1 MIRTEEYTELLR
13 QMIRIPSPSFGEDG
27 VCSLL
32 SSALDGFGLPHRR
45 FGNNLM
51 VPCRNFSPKK
61 KTLALLAHM
70 DTVPA
75 AGGYTRD
82 PYDPG
87 VDDSIIYGLGANDD
101 GGSVVSMIAAF
112 RHFFDSRLHFN
123 LMLVL
128 TSEEERS
135 GDGGA
140 AWLYSHDGPL
150 SGRGS
155 LPSPDWVIVGEPTGM
170 RAATSEK
177 GLLVL
182 DGESR
187 GVGGHAARGD
197 GKNALYIAM
206 DDIAALRAHGFAR
219 VSPISGKV
227 MLNVTQIQAGS
238 AHNVIPDSCRFTVD
252 IRTNELYTPQEVL
265 SELQGICSSTLTPRN
280 LSNFASA
287 TREGSPLLA
296 ALSRLGV
303 HTYSSPTTSDWMR
316 LGRDAVKI
324 GPGDSS
330 RSHRADEYI
339 LASEIAAGI
348 GGYIEFIEEL
358 DNGYTLE

>member
-1 MIRTEEYTELLR
+1 MTKAGEYIDLLR
-13 QMIRIPSPSFGEDG
+13 QLIRIPSPSFGEDG
-27 VCSLL
+27 ACSLL
-32 SSALDGFGLPHRR
+32 SSFLDSSGLPHRR
-45 FGNNLM
+45 HGNNLI
-51 VPCRNFSPKK
+51 VPCRDFSPER
-61 KTLALLAHM
+61 KTLAMLAHV
-70 DTVPA
+70 DTVPPA
-75 AGGYTRD
+75 DGYTRD

-87 VDDSIIYGLGANDD
+87 TDDSIIYGLGANDD
-101 GGSVVSMIAAF
+101 GGSVVSMIATF
-112 RHFFDSRLHFN
+112 RHFFGQHLPFN
-123 LMLVL
+123 LLLVL
-128 TSEEERS
+128 GCEEERS
-135 GDGGA
+135 GSGGA
-140 AWLYSHDGPL
+140 EAVFAPDGPL
-150 SGRGS
+150 AQELN
-155 LPSPDWVIVGEPTGM
+155 LPEWAIVGEPTGM
-170 RAATSEK
+170 KAATSER
-177 GLLVL
+177 GLLVI
-182 DGESR
+182 DGAAHGKS
-187 GVGGHAARGD
+187 GHAARGE
-197 GKNALYIAM
+197 GENAIYIAL
-206 DDIAALRAHGFAR
+206 DDIAALRAHRFGR
-219 VSPISGKV
+219 ISPLMGEV
-227 MLNVTQIQAGS
+227 RLNVTQIQAGS

-265 SELQGICSSTLTPRN
+265 SELQGICSSTLTPRK

-330 RSHRADEYI
+330 RSHKADEYI

>member
-112 RHFFDSRLHFN
+112 RLR
-123 LMLVL
+123 
-128 TSEEERS
+128 
-135 GDGGA
+135 
-140 AWLYSHDGPL
+140 
-150 SGRGS
+150 
-155 LPSPDWVIVGEPTGM
+155 
-170 RAATSEK
+170 
-177 GLLVL
+177 
-182 DGESR
+182 ES
-187 GVGGHAARGD
+187 
-197 GKNALYIAM
+197 
-206 DDIAALRAHGFAR
+206 
-219 VSPISGKV
+219 
-227 MLNVTQIQAGS
+227 
-238 AHNVIPDSCRFTVD
+238 
-252 IRTNELYTPQEVL
+252 
-265 SELQGICSSTLTPRN
+265 
-280 LSNFASA
+280 
-287 TREGSPLLA
+287 
-296 ALSRLGV
+296 
-303 HTYSSPTTSDWMR
+303 TT
-316 LGRDAVKI
+316 A
-324 GPGDSS
+324 
-330 RSHRADEYI
+330 
-339 LASEIAAGI
+339 
-348 GGYIEFIEEL
+348 
-358 DNGYTLE
+358 

>member
-112 RHFFDSRLHFN
+112 RHFFEAPLPFN
-123 LMLVL
+123 LLLVL
-128 TSEEERS
+128 GSEEERS
-135 GDGGA
+135 GENGA
-140 AWLYSHDGPL
+140 AAVFAPEGPL
-150 SGRGS
+150 VTGG
-155 LPSPDWVIVGEPTGM
+155 LNLPDWAIVGEPTCM
-170 RAATSEK
+170 KAATSER

-182 DGESR
+182 DGLAR
-187 GVGGHAARGD
+187 GKSGHAARGE
-197 GKNALYIAM
+197 GVNALYIAL
-206 DDIAALRAHGFAR
+206 DDIAALRAHSFDR
-219 VSPISGKV
+219 ISPAMGEV

-238 AHNVIPDSCRFTVD
+238 AHNVIPDECRFVVD
-252 IRTNELYTPQEVL
+252 IRPTEKYTNSEMLAELQKICR
-265 SELQGICSSTLTPRN
+265 SELNPRN
-280 LSNFASA
+280 LRNRSSA
-287 TREGSPLLA
+287 TRQDSPLLKA
-296 ALSRLGV
+296 AADAGMPAF
-303 HTYSSPTTSDWMR
+303 SSPTTSDWMR
-316 LGRDAVKI
+316 LDCDALKL
-324 GPGDSS
+324 GPGDSA

-339 LASEIAAGI
+339 LTEEIRAGI
-348 GGYIEFIEEL
+348 DGYIAFINAFYGNFVE
-358 DNGYTLE
+358 